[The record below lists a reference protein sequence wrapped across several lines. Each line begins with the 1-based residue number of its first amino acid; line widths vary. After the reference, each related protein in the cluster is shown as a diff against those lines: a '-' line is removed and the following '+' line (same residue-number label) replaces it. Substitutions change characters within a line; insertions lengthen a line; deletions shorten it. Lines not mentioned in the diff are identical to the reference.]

1 MKYAIVADVHLWNHK
16 RHGGA
21 LVRGINRR
29 AQLGLD
35 VLRRAVSLANEED
48 AKLIVAGD
56 LVDSAGPIQPQLAA
70 AIRGMLAGCVQGAS
84 LVLGNHD
91 MTSDGDHSLG
101 VYEQLALNGRGVTVI
116 SKTQWHRSDSA
127 INYPLCA
134 APFHCDITDPRI
146 RDTQL
151 LVGHFGVYD
160 STFPPFLRASKEA
173 RNVDDLF
180 SYMKERNIRCMMLG
194 DWHRRMV
201 WSRHDGMTTAA
212 CGLMTMPEHKHDMR
226 WVMQVG
232 SLCPTGW
239 DNAGLDGYGTVAL
252 WDAET
257 QELTWRVLPGPRFC
271 VVRSADEEESIIAGA
286 KRRGDTLFL
295 RRYYEGEKPETPLF
309 VEAYEAI
316 PIAVEVA
323 ATYARARE
331 SGTVQRGV
339 TVEALVSEW
348 LASAATPTDEAQVL
362 QQKIKEYLGS

>member
-35 VLRRAVSLANEED
+35 VLRRAVALANEED

-70 AIRGMLAGCVQGAS
+70 AIRNELAKCTQGAS
-84 LVLGNHD
+84 LILGNHD
-91 MTSDGDHSLG
+91 MTADGDHSLG
-101 VYEQLALNGRGVTVI
+101 VYDNAAFIVDKPRYDIKIDMPLGVVRTV
-116 SKTQWHRSDSA
+116 
-127 INYPLCA
+127 CA
-134 APFHCDITDPRI
+134 VPFHCDINDPRI

-173 RNVDDLF
+173 RSVDDLF
-180 SYMKERNIRCMMLG
+180 SYMKERNIRCMLLG

-201 WSRHDGMTTAA
+201 WSRHDGMTTAT

-226 WVMQVG
+226 WVMQIG

-252 WDAET
+252 WDTDT
-257 QELTWRVLPGPRFC
+257 QALTWRVLPGPRFC
-271 VVRSADEEESIIAGA
+271 VARSADEEESITGNA

-323 ATYARARE
+323 TTYARARE
-331 SGTVQRGV
+331 NGTVQRGV

-348 LASAATPTDEAQVL
+348 LASANTPTDEAAIL
-362 QQKIKEYLGS
+362 QQKVKEYLGT

>member
-70 AIRGMLAGCVQGAS
+70 AIRNELARCTHGVS
-84 LVLGNHD
+84 LILGNHD
-91 MTSDGDHSLG
+91 MIADGDHSLG
-101 VYEQLALNGRGVTVI
+101 VYESWGGVGRPRVSVI
-116 SKTQWHRSDSA
+116 EGTKTLDIFELWA
-127 INYPLCA
+127 EGA
-134 APFHCDITDPRI
+134 AVPFHCDIADPRI

-160 STFPPFLRASKEA
+160 STFLPFLRASKEA

-201 WSRHDGMTTAA
+201 WSRHDGMATAA
-212 CGLMTMPEHKHDMR
+212 CGLMAMPEHKHDMR
-226 WVMQVG
+226 WIMQIG

-252 WDAET
+252 WDTDT
-257 QELTWRVLPGPRFC
+257 QALTWRVLPGPRFC
-271 VVRSADEEESIIAGA
+271 VARSADEEESIIGVA

-331 SGTVQRGV
+331 SGTIQRGV

-348 LASAATPTDEAQVL
+348 LASANTPTDEAAIL
-362 QQKIKEYLGS
+362 QQKVKEYLGS

>member
-35 VLRRAVSLANEED
+35 VLRRAVSLANEEG

-70 AIRGMLAGCVQGAS
+70 AIRNELAKCTEGVS
-84 LVLGNHD
+84 LILGNHD
-91 MTSDGDHSLG
+91 MTADGDHSLG
-101 VYEQLALNGRGVTVI
+101 VYESHAA
-116 SKTQWHRSDSA
+116 RSGYDSEVFIVEEA
-127 INYPLCA
+127 EAVSLDVRA
-134 APFHCDITDPRI
+134 VPFHCDVTDPRI

-194 DWHRRMV
+194 DWHKRMV
-201 WSRHDGMTTAA
+201 WSRHDGMTTATS
-212 CGLMTMPEHKHDMR
+212 GMLTMPEHKHDMR

-232 SLCPTGW
+232 SFCPTGW

-252 WDAET
+252 WDTET
-257 QELTWRVLPGPRFC
+257 QVLTWRVLPGPRFC
-271 VVRSADEEESIIAGA
+271 VARSADEEESIITGA

-331 SGTVQRGV
+331 SSTVQKGV

-348 LASAATPTDEAQVL
+348 LASANTPTDEAAVL
-362 QQKIKEYLGS
+362 QQKVKEYLGS

>member
-1 MKYAIVADVHLWNHK
+1 MKYAVIADGHLWNHK

-70 AIRGMLAGCVQGAS
+70 AIRNELAKCVRGVS
-84 LVLGNHD
+84 LILGNHD
-91 MTSDGDHSLG
+91 MTADGDHSLG
-101 VYEQLALNGRGVTVI
+101 VYETRYKVNVVEATLILFPGSGVCEI
-116 SKTQWHRSDSA
+116 
-127 INYPLCA
+127 
-134 APFHCDITDPRI
+134 PFHCDIADPRI

-173 RNVDDLF
+173 RSVDDLF
-180 SYMKERNIRCMMLG
+180 SYMRERNIRCMMLG

-226 WVMQVG
+226 WIMQIG

-252 WDAET
+252 WDTET
-257 QELTWRVLPGPRFC
+257 QALTWRMLPGPRFC
-271 VVRSADEEESIIAGA
+271 VARSADEEESIIAGA

-348 LASAATPTDEAQVL
+348 LASANTPSDEAAVL
-362 QQKIKEYLGS
+362 QQKVKEYLGP